1 MMSDPRLLAAC
12 AAGFASAAAALWA
25 FRGLPMGT
33 ALFWLSSFP
42 IFAAGLGFGSGAA
55 VGAAALAATLLA
67 LVGSLVAAAAFLAL
81 FGAPAALLLVVGL
94 RSAPG
99 GGAAFRPGWPLAL
112 LGLWPVAVLGA
123 GTALLGGGEALQT
136 AMRLALET
144 TMGRAGFAVPE
155 PLLGQLVRV
164 KAAVIGL
171 LSALAMLFNG
181 FAARRVLL
189 RSGIAVPPLPDPA
202 SVRLPAWYPLLAGLA
217 AGLFLAAPAGAD
229 AVPLSALA
237 MLFNGFAARRVLLRW
252 GIAVP
257 PLPDPASVR
266 LPAWYPLL
274 AGLAAGLFLAAPA
287 GADAVPLS
295 ALLLLL
301 VPLGLL
307 GVAGVHARAK
317 GRPARVPMLALFYL
331 LLALFLQV
339 MGPAM
344 VGLGLYDQ
352 FRRRAPSAPPSV

>member
-1 MMSDPRLLAAC
+1 VEAVSGTRPHGTGLMSDPRLLAAG
-12 AAGFASAAAALWA
+12 AAGFVSAAAALWA

-67 LVGSLVAAAAFLAL
+67 LVGSMVAAVAFLAL
-81 FGAPAALLLVVGL
+81 FGAPAALLLAAGL
-94 RSAPG
+94 RG
-99 GGAAFRPGWPLAL
+99 GVSAFRPGLPLAL
-112 LGLWPVAVLGA
+112 LGLWPVAVLAA
-123 GTALLGGGEALQT
+123 GTALLGGGEALQA

-164 KAAVIGL
+164 KAAVIGS
-171 LSALAMLFNG
+171 LSALAMLLNG
-181 FAARRVLL
+181 LAARRVLP
-189 RSGIAVPPLPDPA
+189 RWGIAVPALPDPA
-202 SVRLPAWYPLLAGLA
+202 SVRLPGWYPLLPG
-217 AGLFLAAPAGAD
+217 
-229 AVPLSALA
+229 V
-237 MLFNGFAARRVLLRW
+237 
-252 GIAVP
+252 
-257 PLPDPASVR
+257 
-266 LPAWYPLL
+266 
-274 AGLAAGLFLAAPA
+274 AAGLFLAAPA

-301 VPLGLL
+301 VPLLL
-307 GVAGVHARAK
+307 MGVVGVHARAK
-317 GRPARVPMLALFYL
+317 GRAARVPMLALFYL
-331 LLALFLQV
+331 LLAMFLQV

>member
-1 MMSDPRLLAAC
+1 MSDPRLLAAG

-42 IFAAGLGFGSGAA
+42 LFAAGLGFGSGAA

-67 LVGSLVAAAAFLAL
+67 LVGSLVAAVAFLAL
-81 FGAPAALLLVVGL
+81 FGAPAALLLAIGL
-94 RSAPG
+94 RGGPG
-99 GGAAFRPGWPLAL
+99 GGVFRPRWPLAL
-112 LGLWPVAVLGA
+112 LGLWPVVVLGV

-171 LSALAMLFNG
+171 
-181 FAARRVLL
+181 
-189 RSGIAVPPLPDPA
+189 
-202 SVRLPAWYPLLAGLA
+202 
-217 AGLFLAAPAGAD
+217 
-229 AVPLSALA
+229 LSALA

>member
-81 FGAPAALLLVVGL
+81 FGAPAALLLTVGL

-189 RSGIAVPPLPDPA
+189 R
-202 SVRLPAWYPLLAGLA
+202 
-217 AGLFLAAPAGAD
+217 
-229 AVPLSALA
+229 
-237 MLFNGFAARRVLLRW
+237 W

-274 AGLAAGLFLAAPA
+274 VGLAAGLFLAAPA